1 VPAAVLK
8 SSQATSRLAG
18 PLQPPSLASRPPTA
32 KLRERS
38 RAFTLPKLRERS
50 RAFTLVELLVVM
62 AIIGILLVLMAPAFT
77 TLKSGADVTSA
88 ADAIK
93 GVLDQARTYA
103 MANNTYTWVGFYEEN
118 VSTPSTNP
126 ATPGIGRLVMSIV
139 ASKDGTM
146 IYTAPVTIVT
156 ALPPA
161 NLIQVGKPTKIDN
174 THLLHLQS
182 YPPTT
187 PTSDTFGTRPAV
199 SSTAAQL
206 GDDTP
211 PNPILR
217 FQYPLGSTPQY
228 TFSKMVQFNPR
239 GEAVIDN
246 SNYTYTPVSEIGFQ
260 PTHGSALSTSNVG
273 AIQLTGLGGDVKIYR
288 R

>member
-1 VPAAVLK
+1 VFPCRGFACSVFDVRRFPRSSRRIQNRESGIENRGRCRAV
-8 SSQATSRLAG
+8 G
-18 PLQPPSLASRPPTA
+18 
-32 KLRERS
+32 LREGG
-38 RAFTLPKLRERS
+38 FTLI
-50 RAFTLVELLVVM
+50 ELLVVM
-62 AIIGILLVLMAPAFT
+62 GIIAILLVLMAPAFT
-77 TLKSGADVTSA
+77 TIKSGADATSA
-88 ADAIK
+88 AYSIK
-93 GVLDQARTYA
+93 GVLDQGRTYA
-103 MANNTYTWVGFYEEN
+103 MANNTYTWIGFFEED
-118 VSTPSTNP
+118 VSTASTNP
-126 ATPGIGRLVMSIV
+126 ATAGTGRIVMSIV

-146 IYTAPVTIVT
+146 IYTAPLAIVT

-161 NLIQVGKPTKIDN
+161 NLIQVGKLTKIDN

-182 YPPTT
+182 YAPTT
-187 PTSDTFGTRPAV
+187 PTSDTFRTRPAV

-273 AIQLTGLGGDVKIYR
+273 AIQLTGVGGDVKIYR
-288 R
+288 Q